1 MHSQK
6 HTVYPMRLI
15 FVGKKKNA
23 GANRGVCR
31 TDVML
36 LSDIEDDDVIAIVLS
51 GRHKFCYD
59 LDALAKWFIQD
70 PINHDTLPTLP
81 ETRTPVPA
89 LVYKRIVREAHM
101 RVPGFREYF
110 HSKTMGVPSDRR
122 AFVLTGTRSRRT
134 TTSSS
139 HPEDMF
145 SVAELQML
153 IDGMSDDEFDDGSSR
168 GRRQSRSPRR
178 SPSRSRDAADLAAML
193 PDAAEIERMMGDISD
208 SDLLDLFPLRGAQ
221 GRRSPARRR
230 RRSRG
235 R

>member
-1 MHSQK
+1 M
-6 HTVYPMRLI
+6 
-15 FVGKKKNA
+15 GKKRNA

-59 LDALAKWFIQD
+59 LDALAKWFVQD
-70 PINHDTLPTLP
+70 PIQHDSLPTLP
-81 ETRTPVPA
+81 ETRTPVPT

-110 HSKTMGVPSDRR
+110 HSKTVGMPSDRR

-134 TTSSS
+134 TSPRV
-139 HPEDMF
+139 PEQSF
-145 SVAELQML
+145 SLADLQML
-153 IDGMSDDEFDDGSSR
+153 IDMPDDELEDAPGSR
-168 GRRQSRSPRR
+168 GRRRSRSPRR
-178 SPSRSRDAADLAAML
+178 SRSRSRNDDDLAAML
-193 PDAAEIERMMGDISD
+193 PDVADLDRMMDDISD
-208 SDLLDLFPLRGAQ
+208 ADLLDLFPLRGAQ
-221 GRRSPARRR
+221 SPTRRR
-230 RRSRG
+230 RRR